1 MLNMSWQPTSH
12 DDYESLKGFDVY
24 SSDNE
29 KLGTITEVL
38 HPRTVSSI
46 TATGTDRHYF
56 LIDPGTLTNTKLFS
70 DRDEVFVSE
79 VMIREVWPQ
88 EDKVIL
94 SLTKDGVKDAA
105 WNPPADLESFRR
117 S

>member
-12 DDYESLKGFDVY
+12 DDYETLKGFDVY
-24 SSDNE
+24 SSDDE

-38 HPRTVSSI
+38 HPPTVSSI

-56 LIDPGTLTNTKLFS
+56 LIDPGTLKQLFS
-70 DRDEVFVSE
+70 DQDEVFVSE

-94 SLTKDGVKDAA
+94 SLTKDRVQDAA
-105 WNPPADLESFRR
+105 WNPPEDDESFRR